1 MVTITK
7 NLQQVGRFLTVL
19 ENDIIH
25 SQESEEN
32 KEASIET
39 INSIRRLIK

>member
-1 MVTITK
+1 MMTIKK
-7 NLQQVGRFLTVL
+7 NLQQIGTFLCVL

-25 SQESEEN
+25 STGSEEN